1 MSEQDLPLKSPE
13 VNTFELTGVNIVDS
27 NQKIKIEKSLD
38 IPESKDLTPS
48 QQDPDPPKIT
58 LKINQDA
65 SKPQPNVGL
74 TLNTKKE
81 SAAAKST
88 VQFAAKKEE
97 KVEKKP
103 ESSTKLAPI
112 KPPSKK
118 SNIRSSTS
126 NSAMP
131 RSVMKI
137 ERLKNVL
144 EEIKSAKKDLKKTSS
159 ATGVRAFPEL
169 YEQKIVE

>member
-1 MSEQDLPLKSPE
+1 MSELDLAVKNPDA
-13 VNTFELTGVNIVDS
+13 NTFELTGVNIES
-27 NQKIKIEKSLD
+27 NQKIKIEKSLE
-38 IPESKDLTPS
+38 IPEAKDLTPS
-48 QQDPDPPKIT
+48 QQEIEPQKIT
-58 LKINQDA
+58 LKINPEPT
-65 SKPQPNVGL
+65 SKPQQPANL

-81 SAAAKST
+81 NTLAKST

-97 KVEKKP
+97 KLDKKP
-103 ESSTKLAPI
+103 ESSSKLAPI

-126 NSAMP
+126 NSSMP
-131 RSVMKI
+131 RNVMKL